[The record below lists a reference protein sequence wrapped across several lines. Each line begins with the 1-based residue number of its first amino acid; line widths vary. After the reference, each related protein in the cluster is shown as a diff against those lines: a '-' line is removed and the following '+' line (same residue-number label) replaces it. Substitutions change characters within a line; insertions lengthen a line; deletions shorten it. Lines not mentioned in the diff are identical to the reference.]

1 MRAISQTIAASVKRP
16 TDVFARYGGKEFAL
30 VLKNTD
36 HEGAL
41 LVGERIRRAVEGLQI
56 RHLACGAGIVTVSCG
71 VAAKQPYDGGD
82 GSRLVAAADRALYTA
97 KRAGRNRTCLAQSD
111 GA

>member
-1 MRAISQTIAASVKRP
+1 LRAIAQTIAASVKRP
-16 TDVFARYGGKEFAL
+16 TDVVARYGGEEFAL
-30 VLKNTD
+30 VLKDTD

-56 RHLACGAGIVTVSCG
+56 RHLACDAGIVTVSCG
-71 VAAKQPYDGGD
+71 VAAQRPSDGGESD
-82 GSRLVAAADRALYTA
+82 RLVAAADRALYTA
-97 KRAGRNRTCLAQSD
+97 KRAGRNRTCVAQFD